1 MINLKQGCLFALS
14 LTALLSVNTAF
25 SFAPLNAKPFLSADI
40 GYRDL
45 DFQDDQGGNVF
56 KSSLPQSSVQVGLRF
71 WDFFGF
77 QFGYER
83 TRREGKTARIGPNEI
98 VLGRHIPAN
107 GSEHHSTESGL
118 QGQYF
123 DLLAFVPTHP
133 MTHLEFVF
141 GLGIMRSKL
150 LHNDLVVGRND
161 DTLLAPESRT
171 FRQKKTH
178 TRVLGGI
185 QKLFDVHQN
194 RFIKQAGLRAL
205 VTWENTSQHKSQP
218 PLEIQDSFAT
228 AQNSYVFSLGVIVS
242 G

>member
-1 MINLKQGCLFALS
+1 MINLKQGCLLALT
-14 LTALLSVNTAF
+14 LTALLPFSAAF
-25 SFAPLNAKPFLSADI
+25 SLGPMNPKPFLSADI

-56 KSSLPQSSVQVGLRF
+56 KSSLPQTSVQIGMRL

-83 TRREGKTARIGPNEI
+83 TRRDGKTARIGPNEV
-98 VLGRHIPAN
+98 VLGRRIPAN

-133 MTHLEFVF
+133 MTDLEFVF
-141 GLGIMRSKL
+141 GLGVVRTKL
-150 LHNDLVVGRND
+150 LHNDLIVGRND

-178 TRVLGGI
+178 ARVFGGL
-185 QKLFDVHQN
+185 QKMFDVNQN

-205 VTWENTSQHKSQP
+205 VSWENTSHHKAEP
-218 PLEIQDSFAT
+218 PLEILDSFAT
-228 AQNSYVFSLGVIVS
+228 AQNSYVFSLGVIIS